1 MAIYSTILFDLDG
14 TLTDP
19 KEGITKSAQY
29 ALSRLGIDEPDLEE
43 LTSFIGPPLH
53 VSFEQFYGLG
63 PSEVERAVMYY
74 RQNYKESG
82 IYENVIYDGIPELLK
97 FLKDKSKQLVVA
109 TSKLTVFAEQI
120 LIHFEIDQY
129 FDHVVGSNLDGSR
142 SNKAEIV
149 EHAIR
154 KFNGSPKSDFIMV
167 GDRKHDIVGA
177 NANGID
183 SIGVKY
189 GYGSQEELVQ
199 ANATHLVDTVDELF
213 NLLSP

>member
-1 MAIYSTILFDLDG
+1 
-14 TLTDP
+14 
-19 KEGITKSAQY
+19 
-29 ALSRLGIDEPDLEE
+29 
-43 LTSFIGPPLH
+43 
-53 VSFEQFYGLG
+53 
-63 PSEVERAVMYY
+63 
-74 RQNYKESG
+74 
-82 IYENVIYDGIPELLK
+82 
-97 FLKDKSKQLVVA
+97 
-109 TSKLTVFAEQI
+109 
-120 LIHFEIDQY
+120 
-129 FDHVVGSNLDGSR
+129 
-142 SNKAEIV
+142 